1 MYMEIPIAMDKLWVN
16 IYKWPQKH
24 VIFTVIPRSGLVG
37 LQVAAQASLAAMWTW
52 HVWFRNWHQPAVD
65 RNINY
70 F

>member
-37 LQVAAQASLAAMWTW
+37 LQVAAQASLAAM
-52 HVWFRNWHQPAVD
+52 
-65 RNINY
+65 
-70 F
+70 